1 MIVDIVSLPRRL
13 ARTKRKDAQVD
24 SQQMSNLPISNLS
37 RSVGYWEP
45 HDDSFICVGGVHPVV
60 TGKDAVFRY
69 KFIEPTKCGIA
80 EYFVVTS
87 SPIDIGRPMFT
98 KNVQLICPWVTLV
111 DPKTMRTRKFI
122 LWEGVYSL
130 IHFETEDN
138 ILDFPVEA
146 VMLNELRNLAKLH
159 GRPDLLEFLNN
170 YPSDYKDV
178 LISEERPD
186 GSMDVDQLAML
197 GANIQAYNSMNDIE
211 DPCHMC
217 DVCDVFR
224 GVDLT
229 NMYTDKSP
237 LKGCSFLHHVLYGP
251 TTIKEVAH
259 LFGMSY
265 DVHAFQREFN
275 DAALDKLVELSIY
288 QDDNPDIFEILKCAE
303 RIPYEE
309 YFLDISEK
317 GECELKLRNHYDPR
331 MEVPVPKDDP
341 DISKLVYTIRD
352 LFNRGF
358 PGYKRAAVIC
368 SWGSE
373 VYITLMLDT
382 GKLVSY
388 YFDLISASLGSR
400 SLIRDYD
407 GHMFV

>member
-13 ARTKRKDAQVD
+13 AHIKRADEQVD
-24 SQQMSNLPISNLS
+24 SQQISSLPISCLS
-37 RSVGYWEP
+37 REYGYWQP
-45 HDDSFICVGGVHPVV
+45 HDDSFICVGSVHPVI

-80 EYFVVTS
+80 EYFVVTP

-98 KNVQLICPWVTLV
+98 KNVQLVCPWVTLV

-122 LWEGVYSL
+122 IWNGVYSL
-130 IHFETEDN
+130 IHFETEDS

-146 VMLNELRNLAKLH
+146 VMLNELRNLARLH
-159 GRPDLLEFLNN
+159 DRPDLLEFLSN

-197 GANIQAYNSMNDIE
+197 GSNIEAYNSMTDFD
-211 DPCHMC
+211 DPCHWC
-217 DVCDVFR
+217 DISDVFR
-224 GVDLT
+224 GIDLP

-237 LKGCSFLHHVLYGP
+237 LKGCSFLHHVLYGS

-265 DVHAFQREFN
+265 DVHAFQRNFN
-275 DAALDKLVELSIY
+275 DARLDKLVELSIH

-309 YFLDISEK
+309 YFLDFNEK
-317 GECELKLRNHYDPR
+317 GECELNLRNHYDPR
-331 MEVPVPKDDP
+331 LKVPVPTKDP
-341 DISKLVYTIRD
+341 DIAKLSYTIRD
-352 LFNRGF
+352 LINHGF
-358 PGYKRAAVIC
+358 KGYKRAAVIK
-368 SWGSE
+368 SWSSE
-373 VYITLMLDT
+373 VYITILPES
-382 GKLVSY
+382 GKLISY
-388 YFDLISASLGSR
+388 YFDLVSASLGSR

-407 GHMFV
+407 GHLFV